1 METENTEATSN
12 RRRNDIEKSTWK
24 THQYFVDFENQ
35 VHVEIPT
42 SNRYHNFHMVSPFKI
57 DEISTN
63 FPRGISTSNRWRID
77 EDVSIEL
84 GIVSSRPFFCML
96 HMTCLLKCLYS
107 KKSILPEKI
116 PGCVPI
122 NSMLAFDPNFHTNVW
137 FLANLPIYRKLN
149 YDNISH
155 VFYMIYKIVCTYKY
169 LH

>member
-1 METENTEATSN
+1 
-12 RRRNDIEKSTWK
+12 
-24 THQYFVDFENQ
+24 
-35 VHVEIPT
+35 
-42 SNRYHNFHMVSPFKI
+42 MVSPFKI
-57 DEISTN
+57 DEILTN

-77 EDVSIEL
+77 EDVWIGL
-84 GIVSSRPFFCML
+84 AIVSSRPFFCML
-96 HMTCLLKCLYS
+96 HMKCLSKCPYS
-107 KKSILPEKI
+107 KKSILPKKI